1 MSVLWIVI
9 PIAFVFAGLAVAA
22 FIWTVRTGQMDDLET
37 PASRILFEDE
47 AKSPKKAERAEDRP
61 PEE

>member
-9 PIAFVFAGLAVAA
+9 PIALLFAAIGVYA

-37 PASRILFEDE
+37 PATRILFDDDE
-47 AKSPKKAERAEDRP
+47 VDSVRQDESEQTP
-61 PEE
+61 

>member
-9 PIAFVFAGLAVAA
+9 PLAFVFAGLAIAA
-22 FIWTVRTGQMDDLET
+22 FMWTVRSGQMDDLDT

-47 AKSPKKAERAEDRP
+47 EPGRVGVSGERE
-61 PEE
+61 

>member
-9 PIAFVFAGLAVAA
+9 PLAFVFAGLAIAA
-22 FIWTVRTGQMDDLET
+22 FMWTVRSGQLDDLDT

-47 AKSPKKAERAEDRP
+47 EPGRGQAKNTME
-61 PEE
+61 

>member
-9 PIAFVFAGLAVAA
+9 PLAFVFAGLAIAA
-22 FIWTVRTGQMDDLET
+22 FMWTVRSGQMDDLDT

-47 AKSPKKAERAEDRP
+47 GPGGGQAQRTLE
-61 PEE
+61 